1 MLTSAP
7 GPGAK
12 WTKKPIPWLGLSRAP
27 KSQVMF
33 PVSLCVYPSS
43 QPHTLGWTQRWG
55 CAAILFWEQGGLPGL
70 LGAEFHP
77 RAGVPESAMTW
88 ARFTA
93 RLSSHPHKMR
103 RQRCQE
109 PSLTAPFRRGCSEEL
124 SRSESAVLP
133 GLAFQ
138 AGRGTIPTT
147 PPAKTTLGIP
157 WEPALARASWYFLL
171 PRPDPAGC

>member
-1 MLTSAP
+1 MHKTWETHFVAGFVLRPKEPSHVPSVTVCSSQLTDPHA
-7 GPGAK
+7 GLDAA
-12 WTKKPIPWLGLSRAP
+12 LGLCWHP
-27 KSQVMF
+27 
-33 PVSLCVYPSS
+33 
-43 QPHTLGWTQRWG
+43 
-55 CAAILFWEQGGLPGL
+55 I
-70 LGAEFHP
+70 LGAGWAARPAQGEFHP
-77 RAGVPESAMTW
+77 RAGLSESAMTR
-88 ARFTA
+88 ARLTA
-93 RLSSHPHKMR
+93 RLSSRPHKMR

-109 PSLTAPFRRGCSEEL
+109 PSLTAPFRRGCCEEL

-157 WEPALARASWYFLL
+157 WEPGLARASWYFLL